1 MTWGFVTRN
10 PVFTDW
16 VVHRSDEVTTI
27 SSMRKISVLRGGVGA
42 AVAALTIVAGAANV
56 SASGDYPLDPT
67 PAISPESSTQ
77 AAGASFTETV
87 SDCEVGEIVT
97 FTFEGQ
103 TVNETCM
110 APADIEAVTTG
121 TAVASLAAP
130 GLPGTYTG
138 NAFLQTSNV
147 NLQFEVIVDGDT
159 GVPSLPPT
167 GSETNQIV
175 PVAVGLVV
183 FGAALVGVA
192 ATRRRRELV

>member
-1 MTWGFVTRN
+1 
-10 PVFTDW
+10 
-16 VVHRSDEVTTI
+16 
-27 SSMRKISVLRGGVGA
+27 MRKFSGVRGGVGA
-42 AVAALTIVAGAANV
+42 AVAALTIVAGSATV
-56 SASGDYPLDPT
+56 SASGDYPPDPS

-77 AAGASFTETV
+77 AAGATFTETV

-103 TVNETCM
+103 TVNETCQ
-110 APADIEAVTTG
+110 APAEIEAIATG
-121 TAVASLAAP
+121 TAVASLSAP

-147 NLQFEVIVDGDT
+147 NLPFEVIVEGAT

-167 GSETNQIV
+167 GSESNQIV

-183 FGAALVGVA
+183 FGAALMGVA